1 MAIDKSFGAL
11 TTGREGPA
19 DHAVIVVPNDGTDL
33 QYVARALLLNAAGT
47 VRVTTRGGETVSLP
61 LQAGYNP
68 ISVSRVHAT
77 GTAAGI
83 TIVALW

>member
-1 MAIDKSFGAL
+1 MAAVDTWGVVRS
-11 TTGREGPA
+11 GREIPA
-19 DHAVIVVPNDGTDL
+19 DHAVIVAPNDGVDL
-33 QYVARALLLNAAGT
+33 EFMARALLLNDAGT

-68 ISVSRVHAT
+68 VSVSRVFAT
-77 GTAAGI
+77 GTDAGL

>member
-19 DHAVIVVPNDGTDL
+19 DHAVIVTPNDGEDL
-33 QYVARALLLNAAGT
+33 EFVARALLLNDAGT
-47 VRVTTRGGETVSLP
+47 VRVTTRGGETVDLP

-68 ISVSRVHAT
+68 VSVSRVHAT
-77 GTAAGI
+77 GTDGGL

>member
-1 MAIDKSFGAL
+1 MATDTFSSLG
-11 TTGREGPA
+11 TGRDSPA
-19 DHAVIVVPNDGTDL
+19 NHAVIVTPNDGADL
-33 QYVARALLLNAAGT
+33 QYMARALLLDVAGT

-77 GTAAGI
+77 GTAAGL